1 MKRDSVVIY
10 RNLYE
15 ALQNL
20 SDKQYKRI
28 MNAVLKYSMDGEES
42 ELTNIENAVFQM
54 AKTQIDSNNRKY
66 ENGKKGAE
74 FGYLGGRPKKE
85 ENHEETPSKPQAN
98 PKETPKCKML
108 NVNIE
113 ESKKE
118 SKKIKF
124 KNNNTQARESYEE
137 IMDSFACSSSV
148 KSALFSFIQHLQANK
163 QIMTNERL
171 EDLILELDVRQGL
184 SDTEQIQALHNAING
199 GYFDIKRLTS

>member
-85 ENHEETPSKPQAN
+85 ENHEETPSKPLDN
-98 PKETPKCKML
+98 PNKTPKCKML

-118 SKKIKF
+118 SKEIKF

-184 SDTEQIQALHNAING
+184 SDSEQIQALRNAING
-199 GYFDIKRLTS
+199 GYFDVKRVS